1 MLARLKLGHNQ
12 FFERGPP
19 SPPPRSQ
26 LGKAFNNFN
35 SFPSGPQGRLWSN
48 LFYRVFL
55 SDGTTG
61 QYGYVFF
68 KGNLQILS
76 GKHSSQRTPSGF
88 GVPSF
93 DGTLSPFVLWGG
105 PTGIH
110 FVRPP
115 LTRGRHP
122 VGSLFFCGVQLKG
135 ANLFPVFFTL
145 WMFGCILGLYLLVE
159 TPVFH

>member
-35 SFPSGPQGRLWSN
+35 SFPSGPQGRFLKFPCGPTCFTEFSCQMVLRGCMGMSFSKETSKSFLEGILPKGLQAVESPHLTVPFPP
-48 LFYRVFL
+48 LF
-55 SDGTTG
+55 
-61 QYGYVFF
+61 
-68 KGNLQILS
+68 
-76 GKHSSQRTPSGF
+76 F
-88 GVPSF
+88 G
-93 DGTLSPFVLWGG
+93 GA
-105 PTGIH
+105 TGIH

-115 LTRGRHP
+115 LTRRP
-122 VGSLFFCGVQLKG
+122 LKG